1 MEYENNKVALVS
13 IIMPT
18 YNQAE
23 YIKAAIDSVFAQSYP
38 IFELIVIDNYS
49 TDATSDVVHSYHD
62 PRIKYLKF
70 DNKGVI
76 AAARN
81 HGVKNADGSVLA
93 FLDSDDIWLPEML
106 SAQIKLLSDNIALV
120 SSSFEPIGNTTICR
134 HHLNYIKEND
144 VKAFHYKDII
154 NANPIMTSSVVLYK
168 ADFDHSGG
176 FDESSSFRFI
186 EDWELWLRLALNK
199 KVLINGAKLLQYRI
213 SSKTD
218 RDERDV
224 KKRTLLIMKKHFEL
238 NYINGSMYKILQGNC
253 NVDIGK
259 AHLDMN
265 DQSGVKYYLK
275 GIWATRSIHNKARA
289 IVGLALFFTP
299 LFLRKKLLQLFYK
312 LNNFNIATEINNIK
326 KE

>member
-1 MEYENNKVALVS
+1 MEYENNKTALVS

-18 YNQAE
+18 YKQAE
-23 YIKAAIDSVFAQSYP
+23 YIKAAIDSVLAQSYP
-38 IFELIVIDNYS
+38 KFELIVIDNYS
-49 TDATSDVVHSYHD
+49 TDATADIVHSYHD

-81 HGVKNADGSVLA
+81 YGVKHANGSILA

-106 SAQIKLLSDNIALV
+106 STQTKLLSDNVALV

-134 HHLNYIKEND
+134 HHLNYITEND
-144 VKAFHYKDII
+144 VKDFHYKDII

-168 ADFDHSGG
+168 ADFELSGG
-176 FDESSSFRFI
+176 FDESSNFRFI
-186 EDWELWLRLALNK
+186 EDWELWLRLSVKNK
-199 KVLINGAKLLQYRI
+199 ILVNGAKLLQYRI

-218 RDERDV
+218 RDLRDV

-238 NYINGSMYKILQGNC
+238 NYINDSVYKSLQGNC

-265 DQSGVKYYLK
+265 DRGGVKYYLK
-275 GIWATRSIHNKARA
+275 GVWAARSIHNKARSIA
-289 IVGLALFFTP
+289 GLALFYTP
-299 LFLRKKLLQLFYK
+299 LSLRKKLLQLFYK
-312 LNNFNIATEINNIK
+312 LNSTMLQK
-326 KE
+326 

>member
-1 MEYENNKVALVS
+1 MEFEKNKTALVS

-18 YNQAE
+18 YNQAK
-23 YIKAAIDSVFAQSYP
+23 YIKAAIDSVLAQSYLT
-38 IFELIVIDNYS
+38 FELIVIDNYS

-81 HGVKNADGSVLA
+81 YGVKHANGSILA

-106 SAQIKLLSDNIALV
+106 STQTKLLSDNVALV

-134 HHLNYIKEND
+134 HHLNYINEND
-144 VKAFHYKDII
+144 VKDFHYKDII

-168 ADFDHSGG
+168 ADFEHSGG
-176 FDESSSFRFI
+176 FDESSNFRFI
-186 EDWELWLRLALNK
+186 EDWELWLRLAVKK

-218 RDERDV
+218 RDLRDV

-238 NYINGSMYKILQGNC
+238 NYINASMYKSLQGNC
-253 NVDIGK
+253 NIDIGK

-265 DQSGVKYYLK
+265 DRGGVKYYLK
-275 GIWATRSIHNKARA
+275 GVWAARSIHNKARSIA
-289 IVGLALFFTP
+289 GLALFCTP
-299 LFLRKKLLQLFYK
+299 LFLRKKLLQLFYR
-312 LNNFNIATEINNIK
+312 LNSTVLQK
-326 KE
+326 

>member
-1 MEYENNKVALVS
+1 MEFENHNADLVS

-23 YIKAAIDSVFAQSYP
+23 YIKAAIDSVLAQSYLN
-38 IFELIVIDNYS
+38 FELIVIDNYS
-49 TDATSDVVHSYHD
+49 TDATSEVVHSYHE

-81 HGVKNADGSVLA
+81 HGVKHANGRVLA
-93 FLDSDDIWLPEML
+93 FLDSDDIWLPE
-106 SAQIKLLSDNIALV
+106 LLKMQTNLLNADVSLV
-120 SSSFEPIGNTTICR
+120 SSSFLPIGNTTICR
-134 HHLNYIKEND
+134 HHLNYIKENE
-144 VKAFHYKDII
+144 VKALSYKDII

-168 ADFDHSGG
+168 ADFELAGG
-176 FDESSSFRFI
+176 FDESDNFRFI
-186 EDWELWLRLALNK
+186 EDWELWLRLAVKK

-218 RDERDV
+218 RDLRDV

-238 NYINGSMYKILQGNC
+238 NFINDSMYKSLLGNC

-265 DQSGVKYYLK
+265 DRTGIKYYLK
-275 GIWATRSIHNKARA
+275 GVWAASSFHNKARSIA
-289 IVGLALFFTP
+289 GLALFYTP
-299 LFLRKKLLQLFYK
+299 LLLRKKLLQLFYK
-312 LNNFNIATEINNIK
+312 VNSTMQK
-326 KE
+326 S

>member
-1 MEYENNKVALVS
+1 MECESNKVALVS

-23 YIKAAIDSVFAQSYP
+23 YIKAAIGSIIAQSYST
-38 IFELIVIDNYS
+38 FELIVIDNYS
-49 TDATSDVVHSYHD
+49 TDATSDIVHSYHD

-81 HGVKNADGSVLA
+81 HGVKHANGSILA
-93 FLDSDDIWLPEML
+93 FLDSDDIWLPELLNM
-106 SAQIKLLSDNIALV
+106 QTKLLSDNVALV

-134 HHLNYIKEND
+134 HHLNYINEND
-144 VKAFHYKDII
+144 VKAFYYKDII

-168 ADFDHSGG
+168 ADFELSGG
-176 FDESSSFRFI
+176 FDESTNFRFI
-186 EDWELWLRLALNK
+186 EDWELWLRLSVK
-199 KVLINGAKLLQYRI
+199 KKILVNGAKLLQYRI

-218 RDERDV
+218 RDLRDV

-238 NYINGSMYKILQGNC
+238 NYINYSMYKSLQGNC

-259 AHLDMN
+259 AYLDMN
-265 DQSGVKYYLK
+265 DRGGAKYYLK
-275 GIWATRSIHNKARA
+275 GVWAARSIHNKARA
-289 IVGLALFFTP
+289 ISGLALFYTP

-312 LNNFNIATEINNIK
+312 LNSIMLQK
-326 KE
+326 